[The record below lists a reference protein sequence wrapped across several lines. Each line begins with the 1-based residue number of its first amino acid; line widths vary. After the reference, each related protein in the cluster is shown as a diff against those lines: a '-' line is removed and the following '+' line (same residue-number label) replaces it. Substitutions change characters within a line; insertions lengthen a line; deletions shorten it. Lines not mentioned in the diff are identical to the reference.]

1 MNQPKSRVADTD
13 AGELT
18 QVRSPTAAP
27 AYPSNDRMVIFDA
40 DGTTIDAFAAIDL
53 TFARHGM
60 EIGDLESFQKRRR
73 LFKYLG
79 GIREFPTNLKK
90 QFGAQSRKKLLAT
103 LTEVYRQEARLYPGI
118 ADLFHALIAAPDVR
132 VGLVTRNVTNDAELT
147 LKLLFARHG
156 IDLDALDVVHRI
168 PVSEDKGR
176 YFRDMREHFG
186 INPARAFTCGD
197 EHHDY
202 TAAIGCGMQPFIVS
216 YGFED
221 HKRLVEKFG
230 IPTEIIARDPAQLCA
245 RIRHAL
251 DLPPA
256 A

>member
-1 MNQPKSRVADTD
+1 MKAIPSGRAS
-13 AGELT
+13 G
-18 QVRSPTAAP
+18 AP
-27 AYPSNDRMVIFDA
+27 YASDERLIIFDA

-103 LTEVYRQEARLYPGI
+103 LTGVYREEACLYPGI
-118 ADLFHALIAAPDVR
+118 AELFRTLIDTPGIR
-132 VGLVTRNVTNDAELT
+132 LGLVTRNITNDAELT
-147 LKLLFARHG
+147 LKRLFARHDV
-156 IDLDALDVVHRI
+156 DLDALDFVTRI
-168 PVSEDKGR
+168 PVKESKAGH
-176 YFRDMREHFG
+176 FRRMREHFD
-186 INPARAFTCGD
+186 INPARTYACGD

-202 TAAIGCGMQPFIVS
+202 AAAIACGMQPFIVS

-221 HKRLVEKFG
+221 HERLVGKFG
-230 IPTEIIARDPAQLCA
+230 IPPEIISRDSWEVSA

-251 DLPPA
+251 LPDVPA
-256 A
+256 